1 MAPPEPRAQTWPR
14 PRTLTWVKAGWTED
28 RDKPLMKVKV
38 HELDRLAVA
47 RSDTGTLFLLVK
59 PAGEEEVAYALR
71 EGTSPEL
78 CGVLSRLMDEDAR
91 FPVQGR
97 A

>member
-1 MAPPEPRAQTWPR
+1 MN
-14 PRTLTWVKAGWTED
+14 
-28 RDKPLMKVKV
+28 VKV

-47 RSDTGTLFLLVK
+47 RSETGTLFLLVK

-78 CGVLSRLMDEDAR
+78 CGVLGRLMDEDAR